1 MSELCTLTALG
12 ALACFTALLA
22 TGAARVVLALLKR
35 RREPTRTEA
44 LLLALLAP
52 LVLLTALVASQIPL
66 SEALHHQLHHWIEGI
81 TISVRAHQLLHSA
94 NILLLLMLCG
104 RGIYTLLWWG
114 RVQASTRL
122 LKKLAAPEVLLSGV
136 IVRVLAME
144 KPRCFTVGGVRP
156 TIFVSEGMLAAV
168 PEAQREAMLAHEQ
181 AHCNHKDSVWTLA
194 LHAFYNLFLLP
205 GSGALLSA
213 WEDAAERACDLV
225 AAQRVGSVCTVAEAL
240 VRVGSLAQGQDSGP
254 LGSLAFGAKP
264 GHLEARVKTLLAY
277 DPTRLPPTARPLG
290 VVVGLI
296 LVALLI
302 VTPALAH
309 LAELFAYH

>member
-1 MSELCTLTALG
+1 MSELCTFTALG
-12 ALACFTALLA
+12 ALACLTALLA

-44 LLLALLAP
+44 QLLALLAP

-66 SEALHHQLHHWIEGI
+66 SESLHQQLHHWIEGI
-81 TISVRAHQLLHSA
+81 TISVQAHQILHSA
-94 NILLLLMLCG
+94 NILLLLLLGG
-104 RGIYTLLWWG
+104 RGIYTLVWWG

-122 LKKLAAPEVLLSGV
+122 LKKLASPEVSLSGV
-136 IVRVLAME
+136 AVRILAME
-144 KPRCFTVGGVRP
+144 KPRCFTVGGLRP
-156 TIFVSEGMLAAV
+156 TVFVSEGMLTV
-168 PEAQREAMLAHEQ
+168 LPEAQQEAMLAHEQ
-181 AHCNHKDSVWTLA
+181 AHCNHNDSCWTLA
-194 LHAFYNLFLLP
+194 LHTFYNLFFLP
-205 GSGALLSA
+205 GSGALLTA
-213 WEDAAERACDLV
+213 WEEAAERACDLV
-225 AAQRVGSVCTVAEAL
+225 AAKQIGSACTVAEAL
-240 VRVGSLAQGQDSGP
+240 VRVGSLALVRDSGP

-264 GHLEARVKTLLAY
+264 GHLEARVNALLAY
-277 DPTRLPPTARPLG
+277 DPTQLPPTARPLG